1 MNIYYAGSVDVSG
14 VSWFFEPEQRI
25 QFMNK
30 YNGFPLEASQV
41 HPRIRDEAERDY
53 KQWFQ

>member
-25 QFMNK
+25 KFMNK